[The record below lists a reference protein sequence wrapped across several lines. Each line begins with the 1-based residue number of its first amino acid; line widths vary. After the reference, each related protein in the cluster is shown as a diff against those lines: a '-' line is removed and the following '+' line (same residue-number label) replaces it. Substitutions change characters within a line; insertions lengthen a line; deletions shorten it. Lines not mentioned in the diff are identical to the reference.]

1 MIKTAIIIAGG
12 QGLRLWPLTE
22 DSPKAMIN
30 IDGKPLIYW
39 DIQWL
44 KSYGIDHVVVGVA
57 YRKDKILKYLEE
69 NENFGIKIDISE
81 HTVEGGTAE
90 AFNFA
95 IRRFVKDDNFVGMN
109 CDELTSLNLSNLIDL
124 HESRKPVVT
133 MGLAPFYCRFSVV
146 SFDNDLTIND
156 FQYGKKI
163 QNLPISM
170 GIYVFS
176 KDITKYIP
184 QKGSIEDTTFVSLVK
199 SGRVIGRMLED
210 GEEWFSINT
219 IKDVKEAETQIKIWK
234 AYR

>member
-1 MIKTAIIIAGG
+1 M
-12 QGLRLWPLTE
+12 
-22 DSPKAMIN
+22 
-30 IDGKPLIYW
+30 
-39 DIQWL
+39 
-44 KSYGIDHVVVGVA
+44 
-57 YRKDKILKYLEE
+57 
-69 NENFGIKIDISE
+69 
-81 HTVEGGTAE
+81 EGGTAE